1 MVYHTGCFTFDHF
14 PLVSTRKLCHRDF
27 SFSHQLTTR
36 AAPVLM
42 WVNERSTLGKTAT
55 DSGDFTIYLLLHVTA
70 ASHTGELSPFTLV
83 TLHLHQLLVCRVE
96 SKRWPNLVFDLS
108 LSNVSTLFFTKH
120 TWIKNKANFPNLF
133 WKRADIHTNLN
144 WLTLCTNH
152 ILPMQW
158 SVEAAGSVPRLSDT
172 VTVPFFKQWI
182 DHRDHSK
189 GLVETSDNVNC
200 KTGN

>member
-70 ASHTGELSPFTLV
+70 AFHTGELSPFTLV

-108 LSNVSTLFFTKH
+108 LSDLSTLFFTKH
-120 TWIKNKANFPNLF
+120 
-133 WKRADIHTNLN
+133 
-144 WLTLCTNH
+144 
-152 ILPMQW
+152 
-158 SVEAAGSVPRLSDT
+158 SY
-172 VTVPFFKQWI
+172 
-182 DHRDHSK
+182 
-189 GLVETSDNVNC
+189 
-200 KTGN
+200 